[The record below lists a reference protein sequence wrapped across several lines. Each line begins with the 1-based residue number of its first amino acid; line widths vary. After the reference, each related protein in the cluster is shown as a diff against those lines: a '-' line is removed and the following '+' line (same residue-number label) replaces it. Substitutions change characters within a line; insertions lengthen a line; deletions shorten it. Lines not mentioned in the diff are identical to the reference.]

1 MSSAEHVHS
10 VEADAG
16 CLLTRRKNI
25 LKSWQD
31 KVTRR
36 WIWDRHNLFK
46 GEAYLMIMTIK
57 REAFWTP
64 FLQTKTFKKKKGG
77 WWVSGHESQK
87 ICHFWEFHK
96 SRWINKRHKSR
107 VTRIKKIL
115 RQRKLGLP
123 QSQIMKQN
131 GEREKKKWRRGSEK
145 ESLGRTKLQC
155 F

>member
-46 GEAYLMIMTIK
+46 GEAYLMVMTIK

-77 WWVSGHESQK
+77 WGVSGHESQK
-87 ICHFWEFHK
+87 IKKKSK
-96 SRWINKRHKSR
+96 SRFTEITTKIEDWKSKFAIFENF
-107 VTRIKKIL
+107 T
-115 RQRKLGLP
+115 
-123 QSQIMKQN
+123 N
-131 GEREKKKWRRGSEK
+131 HGESIRDLNRGSRE
-145 ESLGRTKLQC
+145 
-155 F
+155 